1 MKEIIWSAVGI
12 VLMIASLVNLIGL
25 LRLKKRGITVLA
37 EVMEVSEI
45 IRGRKKQVS
54 GYTHKLRYEV
64 SGKTIETNDKA
75 GYTQP
80 FKVGSKQLI
89 VYNPKQPEKFEY
101 EDSLKKNIVLFWVM
115 IGVTAVFSAR
125 FIYAFMK

>member
-80 FKVGSKQLI
+80 FAVGSKQLI
-89 VYNPKQPEKFEY
+89 VADPEKPERFEY
-101 EDSLKKNIVLFWVM
+101 EDGLKKSITLFAVM
-115 IGVTAVFSAR
+115 LGVTLIFTGR
-125 FIYAFMK
+125 FILALL

>member
-12 VLMIASLVNLIGL
+12 VIMIASLVNLIGL

-37 EVMEVSEI
+37 EVLEVREI
-45 IRGRKKQVS
+45 VRGRKKRIE
-54 GYTHKLRYEV
+54 GYTHRMRYEV
-64 SGKTIETNDKA
+64 DGKPFEADDRA
-75 GYTQP
+75 GYNQP